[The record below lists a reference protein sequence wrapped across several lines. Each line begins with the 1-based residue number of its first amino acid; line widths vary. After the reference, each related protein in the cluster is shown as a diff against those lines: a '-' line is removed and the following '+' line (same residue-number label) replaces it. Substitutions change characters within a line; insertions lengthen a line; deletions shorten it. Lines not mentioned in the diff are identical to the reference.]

1 MSFTDVIN
9 DYTLGATGTL
19 TDSNGQDVN
28 YTVTD
33 GAQTINIANHGNFS
47 ARITGQGSDS
57 VVVTFDVPV
66 VGASLTFQGSD
77 NNEFYNAIVDGVVV
91 DLNALVASGDV
102 TLVNAGSVASH
113 TVNADGTISGGSN
126 ADGSIGQLIF
136 NFPITSL
143 GAVGFNSPSSGNFD
157 GVEVGI
163 ESATFDVICFASG
176 TNIMTPTGARQIE
189 ELEAGDMVVTVDNG
203 IKPVLWKGVRSFKDL
218 QDPKSEALRPVRIIA
233 GALGNGLPQRDL
245 LVSRQHRILV
255 RSKVAQRMFGAH
267 EVLIPAIKL
276 TALPGIHLDKKCAE
290 ITYVHVLLD
299 AHEMILAEGTPAE
312 SLYTGA
318 QALRSVPLMAKQ
330 ELMAIF
336 PELAEQSGPQEF
348 IRKVPHIKKQTE
360 LVKRHRKNKKPIL
373 DLHST
378 GL

>member
-19 TDSNGQDVN
+19 ADSNGQDVN

-189 ELEAGDMVVTVDNG
+189 ELKAGDMVVTVDNG

-336 PELAEQSGPQEF
+336 PELAGQSGPQEF

>member
-9 DYTLGATGTL
+9 DYTQGATGTL

-47 ARITGQGSDS
+47 ARVTGQGSDS

-102 TLVNAGSVASH
+102 TLVNAGTVATH

-143 GAVGFNSPSSGNFD
+143 GAVGFNSPSGGNFD

-163 ESATFDVICFASG
+163 ESTTFDVICFASG
-176 TNIMTPTGARQIE
+176 TNIMTPTGARPIE
-189 ELEAGDMVVTVDNG
+189 GLDVGDMVVTVDNG
-203 IKPVLWKGVRSFKDL
+203 IKPILWKGIRSFKDL

-276 TALPGIHLDKKCAE
+276 TALPGVHLDKKSTE
-290 ITYVHVLLD
+290 VTYVHVLLD

-318 QALRSVPLMAKQ
+318 QALRSLPLAAKQ
-330 ELMAIF
+330 EVMEIF
-336 PELAEQSGPQEF
+336 PELAEQPGPQDF
-348 IRKVPHIKKQTE
+348 IRKVPHIKKQVE
-360 LVKRHRKNKKPIL
+360 LVKRHRKNNTPII
-373 DLHST
+373 DLHSA